1 MSDVTATVEHYI
13 TLWNETSKE
22 ARAQGIEKVFTAD
35 ATYTD
40 PFADVAG
47 HDGIDAVI
55 AGAQAQFPGLTFRL
69 LDAVDSNHNIAR
81 FRWELVPGGG
91 GESLVI
97 GSDVASFSED
107 GKIRSVYGFLDK
119 VPSA

>member
-1 MSDVTATVEHYI
+1 MSDVTATVERYI
-13 TLWNETSKE
+13 TLWNETGKE
-22 ARAQGIEKVFTAD
+22 SRAKGIAEVFAAD

-40 PFADVAG
+40 PLADVAG

-55 AGAQAQFPGLTFRL
+55 AGAQAQFSGFTFKL
-69 LDAVDSNHNIAR
+69 LDAVDGNHHIAR

-97 GSDVASFSED
+97 GSDVAVFGED
-107 GKIRSVYGFLDK
+107 GKISSVYGFLDK

>member
-1 MSDVTATVEHYI
+1 MSDVTATVERYI
-13 TLWNETSKE
+13 MLWNETSKE
-22 ARAQGIEKVFTAD
+22 TRARGITEIFTAD

-40 PFADVAG
+40 PLADVAG

-55 AGAQAQFPGLTFRL
+55 VGAQSQFSGFTFKL

-97 GSDVASFSED
+97 GSDVAVFGED

-119 VPSA
+119 VPGA